1 MLWSEAVWIVPQYC
15 VTVPRSSAY
24 SAFCRVLRR
33 RCALFEGTHP
43 SRGIRRCAL
52 SAGIRSRHAG
62 VAAAHAHRMPCRVPG
77 LPQNRAHR
85 LRFTRAPI
93 SAPSAR
99 RSGGG
104 DAVSRDAKCAE
115 EASLRRVAAQIAKQS
130 SARAKRSGRKE
141 PRMRRGISA
150 RDGALDGAPN
160 ERRMKGGI
168 PETAPRHSDEWA
180 IFFRNVR
187 GTRYSDA
194 VLKIRWYYC
203 NGTGIA
209 VK

>member
-1 MLWSEAVWIVPQYC
+1 MRHC
-15 VTVPRSSAY
+15 T
-24 SAFCRVLRR
+24 AFCDVLSIFRGSRR
-33 RCALFEGTHP
+33 RCALFWGTHP

-52 SAGIRSRHAG
+52 SAWIRSRHAS

-85 LRFTRAPI
+85 LRFTRAPT

-150 RDGALDGAPN
+150 RRRGAGRRA
-160 ERRMKGGI
+160 ERAAHEGRDPRNSATPQRRTGSYLVKCKG
-168 PETAPRHSDEWA
+168 
-180 IFFRNVR
+180 N
-187 GTRYSDA
+187 A
-194 VLKIRWYYC
+194 VQ
-203 NGTGIA
+203 
-209 VK
+209 